1 MPSISLPAAVIG
13 AGALGAGTSV
23 LGGVLGA
30 SAAEKAATT
39 QSNSYLQGLG
49 IAQQE
54 VGPYVAEGQ
63 SAGNSLSAL
72 YGLGPGGSG
81 SIGPAFNAFSQ
92 SPSFQFPYQQ
102 GLRGVNFGLGSQG
115 LLQSGSQAKATQQ
128 FGQGLASTYLMGSY
142 VNPLLSIYGQG
153 AQSASSLAGTSAS
166 LLGNAGSA
174 SAAGTVGAA
183 NAITGGLTGA
193 AGSINGSIGNLALYS
208 LLARGG
214 GGSSSYQPIS
224 GGTPQSYNPVQYTQG
239 SSLWGQ

>member
-23 LGGVLGA
+23 LGGIMGA
-30 SAAEKAATT
+30 DAAKSAAQT

-63 SAGNSLSAL
+63 SAGNSLAQL
-72 YGLGPGGSG
+72 YGLNGQGTAGTNA
-81 SIGPAFNAFSQ
+81 AFNAFSQ
-92 SPSFQFPYQQ
+92 LPAFQFPYQQ

-128 FGQGLASTYLMGSY
+128 FGQGLASTYLMSNY
-142 VNPLLSIYGQG
+142 VNPLMQIYGQG
-153 AQSASSLAGTSAS
+153 AQSAQSLAGTSAS

-183 NAITGGLTGA
+183 NALTGGLTGA